1 MPIRVLQHGEELP
14 IDTAQQPE
22 WVSDASIS
30 LGDVV
35 FEGAVVNGEHLS
47 ISDPDWLD
55 DGLEGL
61 DFIDDIFVE
70 SVNVNESTPV
80 NDHVYVDEHTTSTR
94 PPVNVN
100 ADSIMPIAYVGAE
113 DECVEKPVDDELNS
127 VYDSDDDVR
136 QHYKDFNVQTDMQ
149 KVELVNGM
157 KFPNSQVFR
166 QALREY
172 VVRKLVDIKFKLNEK
187 NKVSVYCKNE
197 CGWRLY
203 ASTISGEMT
212 F

>member
-55 DGLEGL
+55 DGLEGP

-94 PPVNVN
+94 PPINVN

-113 DECVEKPVDDELNS
+113 DECVEKPIDDELNS
-127 VYDSDDDVR
+127 VGGIGLDHCCV
-136 QHYKDFNVQTDMQ
+136 
-149 KVELVNGM
+149 
-157 KFPNSQVFR
+157 
-166 QALREY
+166 
-172 VVRKLVDIKFKLNEK
+172 
-187 NKVSVYCKNE
+187 
-197 CGWRLY
+197 
-203 ASTISGEMT
+203 TI
-212 F
+212 